1 MALYIPRSIFH
12 LARFLYVR
20 PETFGS
26 SCVCVYIYIYKIY
39 FTLSRCYMFR
49 LVAIL
54 KNPTAKYLPK
64 EGNRPKHVAAKLGE
78 IYVSIISAFVG
89 TKECNH
95 SNERRE

>member
-1 MALYIPRSIFH
+1 
-12 LARFLYVR
+12 
-20 PETFGS
+20 
-26 SCVCVYIYIYKIY
+26 
-39 FTLSRCYMFR
+39 MFR